1 MNSESELT
9 LCDAVEDAMGTFEG
23 VSQAL
28 RYVSEASTDY
38 EMAHM
43 LSNSI
48 DVELRRLNEA
58 IPESWREDR
67 I

>member
-1 MNSESELT
+1 MDPESELA
-9 LCDAVEDAMGTFEG
+9 LRDAMGNAMGTFEG

-28 RYVSEASTDY
+28 RYVSKASTDY

-48 DVELRRLNEA
+48 DAELRSLNEA
-58 IPESWREDR
+58 IPESWREDQ